1 MNMRIMALD
10 VGTKTLGVAVSD
22 SKETLALGVATLD
35 RKSLSSDCAAVRE
48 LAEKR
53 RVGCVVVGWPLT
65 TRGREGRAVERTR
78 VFVEALRRTLDLPV
92 ETWDERFTTAEAKE
106 ILRGGG
112 ATPTRRR
119 AAVDAVAAV
128 LILQA
133 YLDARG
139 EEREK

>member
-22 SKETLALGVATLD
+22 SEEKLALGVATLD
-35 RKSLSSDCAAVRE
+35 RRSLSSDCAAVRE

-53 RVGCVVVGWPLT
+53 RVGSIVVGWPLT
-65 TRGREGRAVERTR
+65 TQGREGRAVERTR

-92 ETWDERFTTAEAKE
+92 ETWDERFTTAEAEE
-106 ILRGGG
+106 ILLKGG
-112 ATPTRRR
+112 ATPTKRR
-119 AAVDAVAAV
+119 AAVDAVAAM

-139 EEREK
+139 EGRGK

>member
-1 MNMRIMALD
+1 MGLD
-10 VGTKTLGVAVSD
+10 VGTKSLGVAVSD
-22 SKETLALGVATLD
+22 SEEKLALGVATLD

-53 RVGCVVVGWPLT
+53 RVGSIVVGWPLT
-65 TRGREGRAVERTR
+65 AGGREGRAVERTR

-92 ETWDERFTTAEAKE
+92 ETWDERFTTAEAEE
-106 ILRGGG
+106 ILRGDG
-112 ATPTRRR
+112 ATSTKHR
-119 AAVDAVAAV
+119 AAVDSVAAV

-139 EEREK
+139 EGRGK